1 MNWNQTDLRDKNL
14 LGGKELDDPHEALA
28 ARAMPDRRFRDV
40 WLVGWRCSR
49 E

>member
-1 MNWNQTDLRDKNL
+1 MNWNQMDLRGKNL

-28 ARAMPDRRFRDV
+28 TRAMPDRRFRDV
-40 WLVGWRCSR
+40 WLVCWRRSR